1 MWGQCLYLLDPGPQV
16 GRALIETGVLNEVAL
31 AGRLHLAAVLP
42 VEFVQ
47 VGDVVMGFLAGVDR
61 AAGVH
66 LPGAALGGEDTRIK
80 KLHTQHNPN
89 IPSRSLSPFKSSIPQ
104 HRVSRETLALGGDPL
119 WRRKVSNTVGSQEGA
134 PARKC
139 SHYNVIHSTLYGAPT
154 FSNPGIFLGTRNHSE
169 NLSPDNGFGGKTNRK
184 TKARSE

>member
-1 MWGQCLYLLDPGPQV
+1 MWGRCLYLLDPGPQV

-80 KLHTQHNPN
+80 LHTQHNPN
-89 IPSRSLSPFKSSIPQ
+89 VPSRSLSPFKSSIPQ
-104 HRVSRETLALGGDPL
+104 HRVSRETLALGGGPSL
-119 WRRKVSNTVGSQEGA
+119 EEKSLQYCGIPGGSPRPEMQ
-134 PARKC
+134 
-139 SHYNVIHSTLYGAPT
+139 SL
-154 FSNPGIFLGTRNHSE
+154 
-169 NLSPDNGFGGKTNRK
+169 
-184 TKARSE
+184 